1 MCLFS
6 CLLFCCPFPKPCMFL
21 CTVERFQSF
30 LFNHLPPPDPLQS
43 PLVVGQFAQAQR
55 EEIRNAS
62 VYLFYP
68 EPCQVFPQ
76 SCVFSCPSSTLVWGS
91 FGSHNGSAVSTPH
104 PRRTPLLLSIQPRGA
119 SVWFR
124 NLHIKLSFSSR
135 FLGTFSDFASQ
146 VSVGRFPHLLG
157 YTERQPFHSPAQRC
171 AVTMVSIIYNP
182 HMLI

>member
-1 MCLFS
+1 MQIFHKPNSIVISHLNTHTHNSGLERREIISYSRCVLVF
-6 CLLFCCPFPKPCMFL
+6 LLAFLLSFPKPCMFL

-119 SVWFR
+119 SV
-124 NLHIKLSFSSR
+124 
-135 FLGTFSDFASQ
+135 
-146 VSVGRFPHLLG
+146 
-157 YTERQPFHSPAQRC
+157 
-171 AVTMVSIIYNP
+171 
-182 HMLI
+182 